1 MDAET
6 FSLAISS
13 MKALSAH
20 VSFTRTY
27 QSPVSLSKTNEQ
39 QKKQKIRFFINIV
52 RKTHD
57 REEETEIRIQVST
70 RAALRNLA
78 RDVLLEKCLNG
89 RFDSLRVK
97 QRVSVEDVLIT
108 YEKKNQKR
116 ESADEANAGNNEAG
130 SEEPSRG
137 VIMDKDASLYS
148 LVDAKIE
155 LCWPGNRL
163 WYKAEVLSLDARARV
178 AEVLFPAGDVE
189 TVELDEIIN
198 EGRLNV
204 CARDAVPL
212 TPKNLVHSEPFT
224 DKNKK
229 TQEEVQAPLIVVTK
243 RQQIPNREGDCLSCG
258 RTDSHRWY
266 KKRSQCHN
274 CYNRER
280 RILNRTDETRNQCS
294 FCETRLTSEWYHDKF
309 SEDGSLLKTGRRRM
323 LCHSCYNAALAKSQD
338 KQCDECKSTE
348 TGGSWYTGQGAAG
361 GGRGICL
368 CNMCYRRKLAL
379 FNKSDD
385 LDDSV
390 TQDGVSKKQY
400 FCGQCGKMSF
410 KLGTTAETGALV
422 KSQVHENMRICRACY
437 DKELNQRKLDG
448 LPVKGQRPQDLKREN
463 FLQTNPFDI
472 I

>member
-1 MDAET
+1 MVVVLN
-6 FSLAISS
+6 FCSNSS
-13 MKALSAH
+13 SSSSNRWFQRKQKKTSSSNSHQHQNHHHHRYYCNNTSSSSSSSSASPFEDER
-20 VSFTRTY
+20 SFTT
-27 QSPVSLSKTNEQ
+27 
-39 QKKQKIRFFINIV
+39 F
-52 RKTHD
+52 
-57 REEETEIRIQVST
+57 
-70 RAALRNLA
+70 
-78 RDVLLEKCLNG
+78 
-89 RFDSLRVK
+89 
-97 QRVSVEDVLIT
+97 
-108 YEKKNQKR
+108 
-116 ESADEANAGNNEAG
+116 
-130 SEEPSRG
+130 RG
-137 VIMDKDASLYS
+137 
-148 LVDAKIE
+148 
-155 LCWPGNRL
+155 
-163 WYKAEVLSLDARARV
+163 
-178 AEVLFPAGDVE
+178 
-189 TVELDEIIN
+189 
-198 EGRLNV
+198 
-204 CARDAVPL
+204 
-212 TPKNLVHSEPFT
+212 
-224 DKNKK
+224 KNKK
-229 TQEEVQAPLIVVTK
+229 TQEEIQAPLIDVTK
-243 RQQIPNREGDCLSCG
+243 RQRITNNREGDCLSCG

-274 CYNRER
+274 CYNRAR

-437 DKELNQRKLDG
+437 DRELNQRKLDG
-448 LPVKGQRPQDLKREN
+448 LPVKGARPQDLKREN
-463 FLQTNPFDI
+463 FLSTNPFDI